1 MSDNF
6 YITMRPGHKNYH
18 KMKMIIEFRKKE
30 KERERKKKYKRNLF
44 YGRIIYNGELW

>member
-18 KMKMIIEFRKKE
+18 KMKMIIEFRKKSG
-30 KERERKKKYKRNLF
+30 RIKKKKFILWQNNL
-44 YGRIIYNGELW
+44 

>member
-18 KMKMIIEFRKKE
+18 KMKMIIEFQKNE
-30 KERERKKKYKRNLF
+30 KEREIKNIKE
-44 YGRIIYNGELW
+44 IYSMAE